1 MAISLLYSPLMR
13 IITFDIETSNIFTDV
28 GSNDP
33 SALSIAIVGIHDS
46 KTGEY
51 SSYTE
56 GELSNLW
63 SVLTHSD
70 MLVGY
75 NSDHFD
81 IPLLNKYYPGDL
93 ASIKSLDLL
102 KEIYSSL
109 GRRIRLDAV
118 AEGTLGERKIGH
130 GLQALEWW
138 NNGEVER
145 VREYCLKDVEITKKI
160 FEYALEHGKLLYK
173 ELGKTKEVPLDTS
186 LWLEKKETSLTH
198 TLGF

>member
-1 MAISLLYSPLMR
+1 MR

-28 GSNDP
+28 GSNEPADLDI
-33 SALSIAIVGIHDS
+33 ALVGAHDS
-46 KTGEY
+46 KTNEY
-51 SSYTE
+51 SSYVKE
-56 GELSNLW
+56 ELPALW
-63 SVLTHSD
+63 GILSHAD

-81 IPLLNKYYPGDL
+81 IPLLDKYYPGEL
-93 ASIKSLDLL
+93 KSIKSLDLL
-102 KEIYSSL
+102 KEIYEAL
-109 GRRIRLDAV
+109 GRRVRLDIV
-118 AEGTLGERKIGH
+118 AEGTLGEKKIGH
-130 GLQALEWW
+130 GLQALDWW

-160 FEYALEHGKLLYK
+160 FDYALENGKLLYK

-186 LWLEKKETSLTH
+186 SWLEKNDTSLTH